1 MPVFVLLG
9 KDADNLHLRY
19 ILLRCFYI
27 WKPYHVGLMLRNTG
41 DDLLTFVFGYMLIS
55 LKMVETC
62 CPATYTLG
70 NSAAYNPQKV

>member
-1 MPVFVLLG
+1 
-9 KDADNLHLRY
+9 
-19 ILLRCFYI
+19 
-27 WKPYHVGLMLRNTG
+27 MLRNTG